1 MTQPNATG
9 EPRARYRDLAEKTVF
24 VSGGATGIGAD
35 LVTAFAHQG
44 ATVAFVDLDAEAGEA
59 LRTRLEAQTGARLAF
74 TRVDVTD
81 TAALVAAI
89 DAAAGHQGRLD
100 VLVNNAANDRRAAV
114 ETVGPADWD
123 AAMAVNLKHQ
133 FFAAQ
138 AAHRHMKPRRAGSIL
153 NLGSTSYK
161 LGVPDLTAY
170 ATAKSAVRGL
180 TRQLAREW
188 GRDLVRVNAI
198 VPGAILTEKQLALW
212 ISPEK
217 EREILA
223 QQCLPRRLVGS
234 DVAEMALFLASDVS
248 SACTGQ
254 DFVVDGGL
262 T

>member
-1 MTQPNATG
+1 M
-9 EPRARYRDLAEKTVF
+9 PRLAHYPDLAEKTVF

-35 LVTAFAHQG
+35 LVAAFARQG
-44 ATVAFVDLDAEAGEA
+44 ATTVFVDVDADAGAA
-59 LRTRLEAQTGARLAF
+59 LAARLAEETGARLDFA
-74 TRVDVTD
+74 RVDVTD
-81 TAALVAAI
+81 IPALAAAVDRAAAI
-89 DAAAGHQGRLD
+89 RGRLD
-100 VLVNNAANDRRAAV
+100 VLINNAANDRRAPVDNLDPDA
-114 ETVGPADWD
+114 WD

-138 AAHRHMKPRRAGSIL
+138 AAHRHMKAAGGGSIV
-153 NLGSTSYK
+153 NLGSTSYR

-188 GRDLVRVNAI
+188 GRDNVRVNAI
-198 VPGAILTEKQLALW
+198 VPGAILTQKQRQLW
-212 ISPEK
+212 ISPER

-223 QQCLPRRLVGS
+223 QQCLPRALDGE
-234 DVAEMALFLASDVS
+234 DVAQMALFLASDVS
-248 SACTGQ
+248 GGCTSQ